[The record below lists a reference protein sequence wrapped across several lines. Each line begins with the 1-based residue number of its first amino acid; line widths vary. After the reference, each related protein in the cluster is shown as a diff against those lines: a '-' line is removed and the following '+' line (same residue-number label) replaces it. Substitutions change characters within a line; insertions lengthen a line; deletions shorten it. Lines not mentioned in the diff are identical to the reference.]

1 MRIEPAELAIVQL
14 GMQRNFV
21 ARTFWNVQT
30 KMGGV
35 RRSRRDQMDVN
46 HRASGP
52 RISLVDGIPVPI
64 DLQRTIEVRPR
75 LDRTFAIV
83 LHFPA
88 PENRLAFFICGL
100 QFKPNI
106 ESVNCAAGEEVPN
119 FAGAYNDIHAS
130 VIAPAHRRIGAIE
143 GSGYGSDLAGWALR
157 KRNVRFFSYGE
168 GRREF

>member
-1 MRIEPAELAIVQL
+1 MRIEPTELAVVQL
-14 GMQRNFV
+14 GMQRDFV
-21 ARTFWNVQT
+21 TRLFRNVETIMRRVCRAR
-30 KMGGV
+30 G
-35 RRSRRDQMDVN
+35 DQMDVDN
-46 HRASGP
+46 RPRGP
-52 RISLVDGIPVPI
+52 GVSFVDGIPVPI

-143 GSGYGSDLAGWALR
+143 GSGYGSDLAGWA
-157 KRNVRFFSYGE
+157 
-168 GRREF
+168 